1 MTERDENDGR
11 STDTRRERADGGES
25 AGIDT
30 GTRSEPGT
38 DVGPGRRT
46 DAGTESDTDADTGPD
61 AGGENGS
68 STDDTGSSTAVDS
81 EPDTDGEAEDGVES
95 VVVDSSVRETN
106 RWTGVAAVASVFGGA
121 GVVVTSPA
129 LLLAAVVGIAYA
141 AYARV
146 GQPPTPTLSISREL
160 EDVDLE
166 PDESVRVTV
175 RIRNEGDGL
184 LPDLRLVDG
193 VPAELVVT
201 DGSPR
206 HGTALRPG
214 ETETFSYT
222 VTARQGTH
230 AFEPVV
236 VVARG
241 FTGAVERVQRI
252 RVDTELRC
260 PPPETKTSLPLRSLT
275 LPLTGRVETDVGGE
289 GLEFHSTREYRRGD
303 PLSRIDWNR
312 RARGQELTTVTFRE
326 ERSATVMLAV
336 DTRTNA
342 YRRPDETGRHGV
354 DRSIE
359 AAVAVFDAL
368 DSGGNNVGLASFG
381 PHQQWLPPGTGADH
395 RAAARRLLATDPAFE
410 LSPPASSAS
419 MLYVQQKRFRSRMPP
434 DSQVILFTPL
444 CDDDIVRTAQLL
456 EADGHLVTVIS
467 PDPTG
472 RDTPGKR
479 LATVERTVRISTLR
493 GAGIRVVDW
502 PADESL
508 AATLERSQR
517 RWSA

>member
-1 MTERDENDGR
+1 MTGRNDEERSTDGR
-11 STDTRRERADGGES
+11 SERADGGEA
-25 AGIDT
+25 AGLDA
-30 GTRSEPGT
+30 GSPSEPGL
-38 DVGPGRRT
+38 
-46 DAGTESDTDADTGPD
+46 DAGTDSRTDADTD
-61 AGGENGS
+61 TE
-68 STDDTGSSTAVDS
+68 TGSSGKGSSADVDT
-81 EPDTDGEAEDGVES
+81 EPDTDGDTAHPAES

-106 RWTGVAAVASVFGGA
+106 RWAGVAAVASLFGGA
-121 GVVVTSPA
+121 GVIVTSPA

-146 GQPPTPTLSISREL
+146 GRPPNPTLSIDREL
-160 EDVDLE
+160 EDGDLE
-166 PDESVRVTV
+166 PGESVRVTV
-175 RIRNEGDGL
+175 RVRNDGDEL

-214 ETETFSYT
+214 ETETFSYA
-222 VTARQGTH
+222 VTARQGAH
-230 AFEPVV
+230 AFEPVS

-252 RVDTELRC
+252 RADTELRC
-260 PPPETKTSLPLRSLT
+260 PPAETETDVPLRSLT

-303 PLSRIDWNR
+303 PLSQIDWNR
-312 RARGQELTTVTFRE
+312 RARGQELTTITFRE

-336 DTRTNA
+336 DTRTDA
-342 YRRPDETGRHGV
+342 YRRPDETGRHAV

-368 DSGGNNVGLASFG
+368 DAGGNNVGLAGFG
-381 PHQQWLPPGTGADH
+381 PHQQWLSPGSGPDH
-395 RAAARRLLATDPAFE
+395 RARARRLLATDPAFG
-410 LSPPASSAS
+410 LSPPESSKS
-419 MLYVQQKRFRSRMPP
+419 MLYVQRQRFRSRMPS
-434 DSQVILFTPL
+434 DSQVVLFTPL

-456 EADGHLVTVIS
+456 EADGHLVTVVS

-472 RDTPGKR
+472 RETPGER
-479 LATVERTVRISTLR
+479 VAAVERTVRVSTLR

-508 AATLERSQR
+508 AATLERSRR

>member
-1 MTERDENDGR
+1 MTDGDEDGR
-11 STDTRRERADGGES
+11 SADDRRPTDGRGERADGGET
-25 AGIDT
+25 AGLDT
-30 GTRSEPGT
+30 GTRSEPGS
-38 DVGPGRRT
+38 
-46 DAGTESDTDADTGPD
+46 DAD
-61 AGGENGS
+61 AGGQIDAE
-68 STDDTGSSTAVDS
+68 TEPATAAETGSSTGVDT
-81 EPDTDGEAEDGVES
+81 EPDDDLPEGADGETADAAES

-106 RWTGVAAVASVFGGA
+106 RWAGVAAVASVFGGA

-141 AYARV
+141 AYARA
-146 GQPPTPTLSISREL
+146 GRPPAPTLSIDREL
-160 EDVDLE
+160 EDGDLE
-166 PDESVRVTV
+166 PGESVRVTV
-175 RIRNEGDGL
+175 RVRNDGDEL
-184 LPDLRLVDG
+184 LPDLRVVDG
-193 VPAELVVT
+193 VPAELAVT

-214 ETETFSYT
+214 ETETFSYA

-230 AFEPVV
+230 AFEPIA

-241 FTGAVERVQRI
+241 FTGDAERVQRI
-252 RVDTELRC
+252 RVDAELRC
-260 PPPETKTSLPLRSLT
+260 PPAEAETDLPLRSLT

-326 ERSATVMLAV
+326 ERSATVILAV
-336 DTRTNA
+336 DTRTDA
-342 YRRPDETGRHGV
+342 YRRPDETGRHAV

-359 AAVAVFDAL
+359 AAVAALDAL
-368 DSGGNNVGLASFG
+368 DAGGNNVGLASFG
-381 PHQQWLPPGTGADH
+381 PHPQWLAPGSGADH
-395 RAAARRLLATDPAFE
+395 RASARRLLATDSAFD
-410 LSPPASSAS
+410 LSPPESSTS

-444 CDDDIVRTAQLL
+444 CDDDVVRTAQLL
-456 EADGHLVTVIS
+456 EADGHLVTVVS

-472 RDTPGKR
+472 GETPGER
-479 LATVERTVRISTLR
+479 LGAVERAVRISTLR

-502 PADESL
+502 PADDSL
-508 AATLERSQR
+508 AATLERSRR